1 MDRIVTVTV
10 PAVSRD
16 LTTTAR
22 VKLGLGITDT
32 NSDTLLQ
39 DLVTGASGAAAKFC
53 KRTLVSE
60 TVSERYRAY
69 PFIDS
74 ASLTNN
80 PSYLYLSRRPVTAI
94 TSVTEDNVVL
104 VDGTDFEW
112 DGETGKLIRLHSDRP
127 LRWHFRKL
135 TIVYT
140 GGYTYPTMIQA
151 VAPDIENA
159 VVELVKDLWFS
170 KGRDPLL
177 KSIDQPSGIG
187 RQEWWVGSTGQVGD
201 WPQKFVDFL
210 APYVD
215 GGF

>member
-10 PAVSRD
+10 PATSRD
-16 LTTTAR
+16 LTTIAR
-22 VKLGLGITDT
+22 VKLNLGITDT
-32 NSDTLLQ
+32 NSDTLLSG
-39 DLVTGASGAAAKFC
+39 LVTGASGAAAKFC
-53 KRTLVSE
+53 KRALISE

-69 PFIDS
+69 PFVDS
-74 ASLTNN
+74 ASLTNH
-80 PSYLYLSRRPVTAI
+80 PSYLYLTRRPVTAI
-94 TSVTEDNVVL
+94 ASIVEDDVAL
-104 VDGTDFEW
+104 TAGTDFEY
-112 DGETGKLIRLHSDRP
+112 DGETGKLIRLHSDLP
-127 LRWHFRKL
+127 TRWRFRKL
-135 TIVYT
+135 TVVYT
-140 GGYTYPTMIQA
+140 GGYTYPALIQSQ
-151 VAPDIENA
+151 APDIENA

-177 KSIDQPSGIG
+177 KSIDQASGIG